1 MTPEEFELLSQLTI
15 VIPTYNRPLELE
27 RSIEYWRDTPVTVH
41 ILDGSDK
48 PCFPVGVLPGAP
60 NITYHYFE
68 TSESEVLSAGYKKR
82 IRFAS
87 QLPTT
92 RFSALIGEDD
102 FFVISGLYASLKVL
116 SESDTICSVTGI
128 SVGYENRNNAI
139 KWGLRQVEARASKR
153 CESSSVSD
161 RLAPQQSG
169 QTPIV
174 YYGIFKTETW
184 KKVFTISYRYDFS
197 SNLIGGERLVHANAL
212 ALGPLKEIEQVLWLR
227 RFNDVV
233 RVNFE
238 ALNLNGRGA
247 YDRYLR
253 DKENRNE
260 IRVYF
265 GLLAEAIRE
274 GSPDWGKKK
283 SMRLAT
289 KVLKP
294 GFKTSENGVKYRLR
308 KKLARTL
315 VRLGAVVPPRLR
327 LSLNRSMNTKITK
340 SLGFVEID
348 KKLKPAIGGHDLK
361 TFLQKLA
368 GTGVAYDESEI
379 RNVNELLLKPR
390 DELRLRANI

>member
-1 MTPEEFELLSQLTI
+1 MTPEEVELLSQLTI

-48 PCFPVGVLPGAP
+48 PWFPVGVLPGAP
-60 NITYHYFE
+60 NISYHYFE
-68 TSESEVLSAGYKKR
+68 PNESEVLSAGYKKR
-82 IRFAS
+82 IRFAA

-92 RFSALIGEDD
+92 RFSAMIGEDD

-116 SESDTICSVTGI
+116 SESETICSVTGVT
-128 SVGYENRNNAI
+128 VGYENLNHETN
-139 KWGLRQVEARASKR
+139 WGLRNAERRASKNF
-153 CESSSVSD
+153 ESSSVSD
-161 RLAPQQSG
+161 RLEPQQSG
-169 QTPIV
+169 ETPIV
-174 YYGIFKTETW
+174 YYGIFKTQTW
-184 KKVFTISYRYDFS
+184 KTVFALSYRYDFS

-212 ALGPLKEIEQVLWLR
+212 ALGPMREIGQVLWLR
-227 RFNDVV
+227 RFYVE

-238 ALNLNGRGA
+238 ALDSNRRGD

-260 IRVYF
+260 IRNYF

-274 GSPDWGKKK
+274 GSPDWSKKK

-294 GFKTSENGVKYRLR
+294 GFKTSENGFKYRLR

-315 VRLGAVVPPRLR
+315 VRLGANISPKLR
-327 LSLNRSMNTKITK
+327 LSLNRSMGNKITK
-340 SLGFVEID
+340 SLGFVEVD
-348 KKLKPAIGGHDLK
+348 QKLKPALGRQDLN
-361 TFLQKLA
+361 TFLERLA
-368 GTGVAYDESEI
+368 DTEVVYDESEI
-379 RNVNELLLKPR
+379 RKVNELLLKPR
-390 DELRLRANI
+390 EELRLRANI

>member
-48 PCFPVGVLPGAP
+48 PWFAVGVLPGVP

-68 TSESEVLSAGYKKR
+68 PDESEVLSAGYKKR
-82 IRFAS
+82 IRFAA

-92 RFSALIGEDD
+92 RFSAMIGEDD

-116 SESDTICSVTGI
+116 SESEAICSVIGV
-128 SVGYENRNNAI
+128 SVGYENFNHETN
-139 KWGLRQVEARASKR
+139 WGLRQVERGASKNF
-153 CESSSVSD
+153 ESSSVSV
-161 RLAPQQSG
+161 RLEPQQSG
-169 QTPIV
+169 VAPIV

-184 KKVFTISYRYDFS
+184 KKVFAISFRHDFC

-212 ALGPLKEIEQVLWLR
+212 ALGQLKEINRILWLR
-227 RFNDVV
+227 QFYTE

-238 ALNLNGRGA
+238 ALNLHGRGA
-247 YDRYLR
+247 YDSYLC
-253 DKENRNE
+253 DKANKSE
-260 IRVYF
+260 IREYF

-274 GSPDWGKKK
+274 GSPGWSKKK
-283 SMRLAT
+283 SMPLAT

-294 GFKTSENGVKYRLR
+294 GSKTSENGFKYRLR
-308 KKLARTL
+308 RKLARTL
-315 VRLGAVVPPRLR
+315 VRLGANISPRLR
-327 LSLNRSMNTKITK
+327 LSLNRSMSNKLTK
-340 SLGFVEID
+340 SLGFVEVD
-348 KKLKPAIGGHDLK
+348 QKLKPALGRQDLN
-361 TFLQKLA
+361 TFLRRLA
-368 GTGVAYDESEI
+368 DTEVAYDESEI

-390 DELRLRANI
+390 EELRLKANI